1 MGVPEF
7 TVDVFQNEYLPAGGH
22 EVNAVLTVTSAYSAA
37 DEPEE
42 VAYVSAAGVDTAGCD
57 GPVCQAS
64 HACGRGPH
72 HPARPGGTAGR

>member
-37 DEPEE
+37 DGPPADVPEFSHTRPME
-42 VAYVSAAGVDTAGCD
+42 DRRNLLQSVFCD
-57 GPVCQAS
+57 
-64 HACGRGPH
+64 R
-72 HPARPGGTAGR
+72 